1 MTLRP
6 ALALHEGFNDVDF
19 RVPLQDSREVGT
31 RRGIEALCLGTR
43 RRDRSSV
50 IGDLERNRSSAP
62 GDPGRSNRSSAP
74 AFQGVAALLLRSRNR
89 LSRAKNREIPL
100 WLGLKPWTLCHFT
113 HVLFVRKV
121 CEETC
126 RSFWWCAGLQGA
138 RVAPGSHWWPWSS
151 LTRRAIGGVSQP
163 EALEITQSSHPCPSS
178 QPPGT
183 GWRHPEYRPQSGDRT
198 IAFDPR
204 QHEARPPFFSWWL
217 SQSGNKL
224 KANKAYKNFSSFSD
238 SWIHHKLIKLCVTK
252 KRDKISSYQS

>member
-31 RRGIEALCLGTR
+31 RRGTGALSLGTR
-43 RRDRSSV
+43 RRDRIHTWGSQEK
-50 IGDLERNRSSAP
+50 GKDLRLATRRR
-62 GDPGRSNRSSAP
+62 DRSSAP

-126 RSFWWCAGLQGA
+126 RSFRWCAGLQGA

-238 SWIHHKLIKLCVTK
+238 SWIHHKLIKICVTK